1 MSNKY
6 IKINSNSNDS
16 NDSNNHDNPDNLDN
30 INNKVYDYLLEQLK
44 KNRYVTSKSSEYYR
58 VMNLKMV
65 IPSLVMTSIAGIIS
79 FISSSD
85 ISNDTKNYLS
95 ISVGIVSSLSALI
108 QSVNTNMGFSSRCE
122 IFQKCADEYSKLI
135 TKVEFE
141 ILAPN
146 ENYQEFINKI
156 EDEIN
161 KIQQSCKYYPPQF
174 IIDDYIKNKNKI
186 KEFEN
191 DDILIKI

>member
-6 IKINSNSNDS
+6 IKINTNNNDT
-16 NDSNNHDNPDNLDN
+16 DK

-44 KNRYVTSKSSEYYR
+44 KNRYVSSKSSEYYR
-58 VMNLKMV
+58 IMNLKMV
-65 IPSLVMTSIAGIIS
+65 IPSLVMTSIAGIVS

-85 ISNDTKNYLS
+85 ILNDTKNYLS
-95 ISVGIVSSLSALI
+95 ISVGVVSSLSALI
-108 QSVNTNMGFSSRCE
+108 QSVNTNMGFSTKCE
-122 IFQKCADEYSKLI
+122 IFQKCADEYTKLI

-146 ENYQEFINKI
+146 ENYQDFINYI
-156 EDEIN
+156 EEEIN

-174 IIDDYIKNKNKI
+174 IIDEYMKNKKKI
-186 KEFEN
+186 EEYEN
-191 DDILIKI
+191 DDVIIKI

>member
-1 MSNKY
+1 MNNKY
-6 IKINSNSNDS
+6 IKINSNNSVSDEINET
-16 NDSNNHDNPDNLDN
+16 NNMNETK
-30 INNKVYDYLLEQLK
+30 NKVYDYLLEQLK

-65 IPSLVMTSIAGIIS
+65 IPSLVMTSVAGIIS

-108 QSVNTNMGFSSRCE
+108 QSVNTNMGFSTRCE
-122 IFQKCADEYSKLI
+122 IFQKCADEYTKLI

-141 ILAPN
+141 LLAPN
-146 ENYQEFINKI
+146 ENYQEFVNNI
-156 EDEIN
+156 EEEIN

-174 IIDDYIKNKNKI
+174 IIDDYIKNIKKI
-186 KEFEN
+186 EEYEN
-191 DDILIKI
+191 DDVLIKI